1 MKKILLTV
9 LSFYIL
15 CMVVQPAL
23 SAPIISIEPSNQNVQ
38 QGDLFTVDITI
49 DPQGFEVLGGQYY
62 LYFNNTIL
70 NVTEQIPGDFLSQD
84 GADTI
89 VMPNNINNT
98 IGFTEYGETRIG
110 VTSGVTEYGVL
121 ASVTFQA
128 IGSGI
133 THLNLSN
140 VVLSDTSAQEI
151 PDVIVNNATVDITET
166 HFIISGV
173 VDYNNGDPILGP
185 NVIVTNLNTDEVFI
199 ADVNDSSNYYQ
210 VSTNFVHISSD
221 DILHFNV
228 NDNLGNISEFNH
240 TVTQNE
246 MDTGGFVKNTII
258 HIPDTTPPIIT
269 NISAIEITKDSA
281 IISWDTDELSDS
293 LVKYGTSPGNYNQ
306 TVYSSENL
314 IHHSINLSELSINT
328 TYYYV
333 INSTDLSDNS
343 AQSIECDFKTF
354 PEIIV
359 IIGETSA
366 MTGSNATLSII
377 ITNITNVGT
386 TDIILTFNQSIVHVV
401 DASKSDF
408 DFMDTEIDNAN
419 GRTRIGA
426 FQTSSDGLSGNV
438 RVANITFNAVG
449 GGGDSTV
456 LGLVINELKEES
468 SQEIP
473 IPASVQN
480 GTFTVWETSPP
491 IIINPLSDPSS
502 IPEDTDADPGWGET
516 SQLSVVVTDE
526 CGVADVTINLSTISG
541 LSDQSMARITDTDI
555 WTVTVSASI
564 GTALFNESYL
574 PHNLTICAID
584 AFGNVNSS
592 VSIPLTV
599 ILNGDVSNNG
609 EVSLYDAT
617 YLANYIL
624 NKPGFET
631 MNERV
636 GDVSGN
642 GAVTFYDA
650 MYLSKHVLTDIEYE
664 ILH

>member
-1 MKKILLTV
+1 MKKNLLT
-9 LSFYIL
+9 LISIGML
-15 CMVVQPAL
+15 CLVAQPAL
-23 SAPIISIEPSNQNVQ
+23 SAPIVSIEPSLQNVL
-38 QGDLFTVDITI
+38 QGDMFTVNITV
-49 DPQGFEVLGGQYY
+49 DPQGIEIMGGQSYIN
-62 LYFNNTIL
+62 FNNTL
-70 NVTEQIPGDFLSQD
+70 LYGTEQIPGEFFSHD
-84 GADTI
+84 GANTFI
-89 VMPNNINNT
+89 MPNIINNT
-98 IGFTEYGETRIG
+98 AGITKYSEVRIG
-110 VTSGVTEYGVL
+110 VTNGVTAYGTL
-121 ASVTFQA
+121 ASVTFRA
-128 IGSGI
+128 VEPGVGL
-133 THLNLSN
+133 LNLSN
-140 VVLSDTSAQEI
+140 VIMSDTNAIAI
-151 PDVIVNNATVDITET
+151 PGVIINNAIVDITET

-173 VDYNNGDPILGP
+173 VDYDNGDPILGP
-185 NVIVTNLNTDEVFI
+185 DVIVTNLNTSEI
-199 ADVNDSSNYYQ
+199 LIGDVNDSSNYYQ
-210 VSTNFVHISSD
+210 ISTDFVHISSD
-221 DILHFNV
+221 DVLYFNV
-228 NDNLGNISEFNH
+228 SDNLGNFSEFNH
-240 TVTQNE
+240 TVTQDE
-246 MDTGGFVKNTII
+246 MDAGGFVQDII
-258 HIPDTTPPIIT
+258 INIPDTTPPIIT
-269 NISAIEITKDSA
+269 NISATEITKDSA

-306 TVYSSENL
+306 TVYSSENT
-314 IHHSINLSELSINT
+314 IHHSINLSELSIDTN
-328 TYYYV
+328 YYYIV
-333 INSTDLSDNS
+333 NSTDLSDNS
-343 AQSIECDFKTF
+343 AQSIENDFKTF

-359 IIGETSA
+359 IIGETAA

-386 TDIILTFNQSIVHVV
+386 TDIILTYNQSIVHVV
-401 DASKSDF
+401 DAGESDF
-408 DFMDTEIDNAN
+408 DFMDTEVDNVN

-449 GGGDSTV
+449 GGGDSTA
-456 LGLVINELKEES
+456 LGLVISELKEES
-468 SQEIP
+468 SQEIS

-502 IPEDTDADPGWGET
+502 IPEDTDADPRWGET
-516 SQLSVVVTDE
+516 SQLSVTVTDE
-526 CGVADVTINLSTISG
+526 CGVVNVTINLSTIGG
-541 LSDQSMARITDTDI
+541 LSDQPMTRITDTDI

-631 MNERV
+631 MNDRV

-642 GAVTFYDA
+642 GAITFYDA
-650 MYLSKHVLTDIEYE
+650 MYLSKFVLTDIEYE